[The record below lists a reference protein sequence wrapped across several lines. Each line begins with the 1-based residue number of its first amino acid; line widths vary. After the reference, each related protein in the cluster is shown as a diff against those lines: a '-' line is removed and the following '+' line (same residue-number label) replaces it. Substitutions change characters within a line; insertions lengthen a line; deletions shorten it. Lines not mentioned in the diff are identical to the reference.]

1 MGINM
6 HVAKG
11 LLRRTRRGILRN
23 PRLKNMF
30 VTEPWQKPPYSYIAL
45 IAMAISDSPERKM
58 TLSQIYTFIMDR
70 FPYYLHNKQGW
81 QNSIRHNLS
90 LNDCFVKL
98 PRDKKRPGK
107 GSYWSLATSAVDM
120 FEHGNY
126 RQVLC
131 IALNGFNVAY
141 FSKATNSSVCLIQEE
156 EKATTKK

>member
-1 MGINM
+1 M
-6 HVAKG
+6 HVAAARRRPSPKD
-11 LLRRTRRGILRN
+11 LQRRTRRGIRATPAQENNCFLIN
-23 PRLKNMF
+23 LF
-30 VTEPWQKPPYSYIAL
+30 VAEPWQKPPYSYIAL
-45 IAMAISDSPERKM
+45 IAMAISASPERKM

-126 RQVLC
+126 RQ
-131 IALNGFNVAY
+131 ALSVGRIQFNV
-141 FSKATNSSVCLIQEE
+141 
-156 EKATTKK
+156 